1 MLLGLLAAL
10 LIYLGYAQ
18 PWATKDEWFW
28 AVALGLCLAGG
39 GIFVGMGNAPSVD
52 AMWGT
57 AADMAL
63 PGGVLGFLVGGL
75 IDLSKRSRSNNKVA
89 APQAPKSSPSQTVA
103 YSTNDA
109 KQTPPVDDPYAILG
123 LSPEAEPEAITAAY
137 EALMCKHQLDTARA
151 KKIIEAYAILENA
164 EQRASYDLEA
174 EQPTRKADAAPPPPP
189 PPPPKP
195 ETYAGSESS
204 SNLFVTSSGALRVRF
219 ILAFSWVVVAL
230 FSDSVHISRSD
241 PLWVADAL
249 GEAFAS
255 FGIAYAVARLWK
267 ALSAQDVDQKTHRLR
282 WFWLQAL
289 VLALFF
295 YAQSMGTSTS
305 SSTETAPISD
315 EMKAAM
321 DTVYEARVASQM
333 ARTFDPLAVR
343 CPANRDWDRC
353 YEVQTW
359 PSGDRYEG
367 YWANNAMDGYGV
379 YISASGVR
387 YEGRWKEGRRNGYV
401 ATVYSSEHESFGY
414 YEDGKMLRIIR

>member
-1 MLLGLLAAL
+1 MRD
-10 LIYLGYAQ
+10 YY
-18 PWATKDEWFW
+18 E
-28 AVALGLCLAGG
+28 
-39 GIFVGMGNAPSVD
+39 
-52 AMWGT
+52 
-57 AADMAL
+57 
-63 PGGVLGFLVGGL
+63 
-75 IDLSKRSRSNNKVA
+75 
-89 APQAPKSSPSQTVA
+89 
-103 YSTNDA
+103 
-109 KQTPPVDDPYAILG
+109 ILG
-123 LSPEAEPEAITAAY
+123 VSPNSETEVITAAY
-137 EALMCKHQLDTARA
+137 NALMKKYHPDTNKSDDAAA
-151 KKIIEAYAILENA
+151 KAQEINEAYETLKDPELRRQYDERRKGAD
-164 EQRASYDLEA
+164 QRQGSS
-174 EQPTRKADAAPPPPP
+174 APPPPP
-189 PPPPKP
+189 KFD
-195 ETYAGSESS
+195 AGNDSGPSG
-204 SNLFVTSSGALRVRF
+204 NIFVTKDGALRVWL
-219 ILAFSWVVVAL
+219 ILAFSFVGVTL
-230 FSDSVHISRSD
+230 FFDSVHISRSD

-249 GEAFAS
+249 GEAFVS

-282 WFWLQAL
+282 WFWLQAP

-353 YEVQTW
+353 YEVHTW

-379 YISASGVR
+379 YISASDVR

-414 YEDGKMLRIIR
+414 YEDGKLLRIIR